1 LRGSCASHM
10 PLPSKRPRLPPGG
23 GALDSILTGVTSLHS
38 SLGDPAARSRRA
50 AAAAADLD
58 VAALQG
64 FLRPEARPHPGSMG
78 PPPPP
83 GTVEPCRNPQ
93 CPGRGLKPS
102 FEEDRRKGDRICLHC
117 GATSRCRP
125 EEEEHRSFADD
136 DGKSEKRKRAEVL
149 APGRAGARVGDKNL
163 AQAVALANSGAESEH
178 SDLGKVEQKRLKG
191 YNDKI
196 ASLLSH
202 QFSQAHTGMSREVQ
216 DAAHSL
222 ADKLVRSQAEHDTHC
237 EKVQLS
243 EQLKKAG
250 DADGAQRCKCRLSQK
265 PKNHAVVAAVLLMHA
280 EREHGTT
287 HQFQEVAT
295 LLQGDAQSRDVSMAD
310 VGKIEKL
317 VKHRLMVSVC
327 EACFRASIGKI
338 EKLVKELLSL
348 GAIRREVDGG
358 FGKYPCAAEPGFK
371 LRDGET
377 AAREPRSGRSPPTSP
392 PHLPVSGSTEP
403 RSGRS
408 PQISP
413 VSPRIWQ
420 HGA

>member
-1 LRGSCASHM
+1 
-10 PLPSKRPRLPPGG
+10 
-23 GALDSILTGVTSLHS
+23 
-38 SLGDPAARSRRA
+38 
-50 AAAAADLD
+50 
-58 VAALQG
+58 
-64 FLRPEARPHPGSMG
+64 MG

-163 AQAVALANSGAESEH
+163 AQAVALANSGVESEH

-202 QFSQAHTGMSREVQ
+202 QFSQAHTGMSQEVQ
-216 DAAHSL
+216 EAAHSL

-317 VKHRLMVSVC
+317 VK
-327 EACFRASIGKI
+327 
-338 EKLVKELLSL
+338 ELLSL

-371 LRDGET
+371 LKDGET
-377 AAREPRSGRSPPTSP
+377 AAGDARGSTMTQHKSLLPNLCGRLQLHYMIQRRASQILDGWGSEGIRTLRPQTVAAAAVHFAYEEKKGVLFSSEAGQAPPSLDLGRLAKQAGVEKGTILRAMTE
-392 PHLPVSGSTEP
+392 LPVPPPEEQQQAGPSRVLE
-403 RSGRS
+403 
-408 PQISP
+408 
-413 VSPRIWQ
+413 
-420 HGA
+420 